1 MSGELS
7 KTARVKLS
15 QEDYR
20 ELHQQI
26 LRRDGWRCQLC
37 GSMQKLE
44 VHHVMFRSHGG
55 DDSDENLTTLC
66 VACHVLAHHRPQAG
80 GDSD

>member
-55 DDSDENLTTLC
+55 DDSDENLITLC
-66 VACHVLAHHRPQAG
+66 VACHLRSHHRPQAG

>member
-7 KTARVKLS
+7 KKARVKLS

-37 GSMQKLE
+37 GSMQNLE
-44 VHHVMFRSHGG
+44 VHHIMFRSQNG
-55 DDSDENLTTLC
+55 DDSDENLITLC
-66 VACHVLAHHRPQAG
+66 AECHARVHQT
-80 GDSD
+80 STTIV